1 MKKKSLLRMGAV
13 LLSYGFMINAMNV
26 NTGMVVMAEEFS
38 ADEDTEPE
46 DTTDQDI
53 AGLTDGEENTEDK
66 AYGNA
71 ENQNVEVDFIAHS
84 VKSRFNG
91 AHEQDITIHPNRI
104 NECSRQNAYQQR
116 GNDFF
121 CQQSQGDGDN

>member
-46 DTTDQDI
+46 DTTI
-53 AGLTDGEENTEDK
+53 
-66 AYGNA
+66 
-71 ENQNVEVDFIAHS
+71 
-84 VKSRFNG
+84 
-91 AHEQDITIHPNRI
+91 RI
-104 NECSRQNAYQQR
+104 LP
-116 GNDFF
+116 D
-121 CQQSQGDGDN
+121 

>member
-46 DTTDQDI
+46 DTTLRGGTQ
-53 AGLTDGEENTEDK
+53 
-66 AYGNA
+66 
-71 ENQNVEVDFIAHS
+71 V
-84 VKSRFNG
+84 
-91 AHEQDITIHPNRI
+91 
-104 NECSRQNAYQQR
+104 QR
-116 GNDFF
+116 GLKRT
-121 CQQSQGDGDN
+121 CAGRR